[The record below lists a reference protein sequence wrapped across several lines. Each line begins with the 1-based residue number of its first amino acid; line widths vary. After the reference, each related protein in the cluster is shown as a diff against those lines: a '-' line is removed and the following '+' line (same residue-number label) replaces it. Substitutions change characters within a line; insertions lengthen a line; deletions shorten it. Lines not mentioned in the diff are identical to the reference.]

1 MVSIF
6 HPALFRDRVIVVT
19 GGATGIGL
27 ACVRAFLELG
37 AKVAICGRRAE
48 KLEIAREALASEGHA
63 IHATVCDI
71 RDPESVEAFV
81 RGVVDAIGPID
92 ALINNAG
99 GQFPVPAEQL
109 ATKGWD
115 AVIRN
120 NLNGTFYMTR
130 EVAIQS
136 MIPRKKGRIV
146 NVIANIFR
154 GFPGM
159 VHTGAA
165 RAGVDNMTK
174 TLAVEWARHNVQ
186 VNSVAPGIILS
197 DGIAQYGEALIA
209 DGRKR
214 IPAHR
219 LGTCGEVAQLIV
231 FLASE
236 ATQYVTGET
245 WYVDGG
251 QHLWGQNWELDDTP
265 WPAHLEE
272 ILLELAESD
281 GGKRRGA

>member
-6 HPALFRDRVIVVT
+6 HPNLFRDRVVLVT

-27 ACVRAFLELG
+27 ASVRAFLELG
-37 AKVAICGRRAE
+37 ARVAICGRRQE
-48 KLEIAREALASEGHA
+48 KLTVAEADLARDGYAVHA
-63 IHATVCDI
+63 RVCDI
-71 RDPESVEAFV
+71 REPESVANFI
-81 RGVVDAIGPID
+81 RGVVEALGPID
-92 ALINNAG
+92 ALVNNAG
-99 GQFPVPAEQL
+99 GQFPVPAADL

-136 MIPRKKGRIV
+136 MIPSKKGRIV
-146 NVIANIFR
+146 NVIANIAR

-165 RAGVDNMTK
+165 RAGVENMTK

-197 DGIAQYGEALIA
+197 SGIAQYGEALIRE
-209 DGRKR
+209 GRKR

-219 LGTCGEVAQLIV
+219 LGTCEEVAQLIV
-231 FLASE
+231 FLASG

-251 QHLWGQNWELDDTP
+251 QHLWGQNWELDDDP
-265 WPAHLEE
+265 WPDQLAE
-272 ILLELAESD
+272 IL
-281 GGKRRGA
+281 GALK

>member
-6 HPALFRDRVIVVT
+6 RPGLFRDRVILVT

-27 ACVRAFLELG
+27 AAVRAFLELG
-37 AKVAICGRRAE
+37 AKVAICGRREE
-48 KLEIAREALASEGHA
+48 KLAGAREALAKDGLSVHA
-63 IHATVCDI
+63 GVCDI
-71 RDPESVEAFV
+71 RDPDSVAAFV
-81 RGVVDAIGPID
+81 KGVVDALGPID
-92 ALINNAG
+92 ALVNNAG
-99 GQFPVPAEQL
+99 GQFPTPAEAL
-109 ATKGWD
+109 APKGWD

-130 EVAIQS
+130 EVALQS

-146 NVIANIFR
+146 NVIANVFR

-197 DGIAQYGEALIA
+197 DGIAQYGDALIA
-209 DGRKR
+209 EGRKR

-219 LGTCGEVAQLIV
+219 LGTCEEVAQLIV

-251 QHLWGQNWELDDTP
+251 QHLWGQNWELDDDP
-265 WPAHLEE
+265 WPDQLAATFRELE
-272 ILLELAESD
+272 
-281 GGKRRGA
+281 GG

>member
-6 HPALFRDRVIVVT
+6 HPGLFRDRVILVT

-27 ACVRAFLELG
+27 ASVRAFLELG
-37 AKVAICGRRAE
+37 AKVAICGRREE
-48 KLEIAREALASEGHA
+48 KLQAAREALAKEGFSVH
-63 IHATVCDI
+63 TGVCDI
-71 RDPESVEAFV
+71 RDPESVAAFV
-81 RGVVDAIGPID
+81 KGTIEALGPID
-92 ALINNAG
+92 ALVNNAG

-130 EVAIQS
+130 EVALQS

-165 RAGVDNMTK
+165 RAGVDNITK

-197 DGIAQYGEALIA
+197 SGIAQYEEILIA
-209 DGRKR
+209 EGRKR

-219 LGTCGEVAQLIV
+219 LGTCEEVAQLIV

-251 QHLWGQNWELDDTP
+251 QHLWGQNWELDDDP
-265 WPAHLEE
+265 WPTALDA
-272 ILLELAESD
+272 IFQELAESD
-281 GGKRRGA
+281 GGKKTGA